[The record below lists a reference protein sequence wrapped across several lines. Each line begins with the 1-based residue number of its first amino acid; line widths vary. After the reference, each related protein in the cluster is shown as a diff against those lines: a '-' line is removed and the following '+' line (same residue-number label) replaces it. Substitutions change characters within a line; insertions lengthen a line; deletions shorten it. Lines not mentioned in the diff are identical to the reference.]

1 MTPKNKLAIWECS
14 GHALIVADTIR
25 LRGGYEIVGFLDDA
39 NSDLYSWE
47 FCEAEI
53 FAVLQKLAELKHN
66 GVDDKT
72 IHFRECKTAL

>member
-1 MTPKNKLAIWECS
+1 MPPKNKLAIWEGG

-25 LRGGYEIVGFLDDA
+25 LRGGYEIVGFLDDVNPA
-39 NSDLYSWE
+39 LYGAE

-53 FAVLQKLAELKHN
+53 LAGSQKLAELKHN
-66 GVDDKT
+66 VVDDKT